1 MMAGLAIMH
10 HRTCGKLWRPVALW
24 LVYVAILLFAFLLF
38 VFMVLGL
45 FDTSRGAPIS
55 KIPGADNQ

>member
-1 MMAGLAIMH
+1 MAGLAIMH
-10 HRTCGKLWRPVALW
+10 HRTRGKLWRPVALW
-24 LVYVAILLFAFLLF
+24 LVYVAILLF

-55 KIPGADNQ
+55 KIPGAD